1 MFPKEEPK
9 MLIYRD
15 YKTFSRETFS
25 SELFSKLESQE
36 NNEYQTFEKN
46 FVDTLINQ
54 ASKKSKMSRGNQKP
68 HINKTLRK
76 AIMKPFK
83 LKNKANKTK
92 SDDLTI

>member
-9 MLIYRD
+9 IYRD

-83 LKNKANKTK
+83 LKNKANETK

>member
-9 MLIYRD
+9 IYRD

-76 AIMKPFK
+76 AIMNPFK